1 MPREVTEQEVEQLL
15 ASYYEHFA
23 GSVAPIKASI
33 IGNLRAVLRE
43 TTPQTLEPLVISV
56 AKDGMILTRNSLLV
70 AKAKRDTPPPPP
82 TRIPPA
88 YEPQD
93 NHQAIPM
100 PAYVREQLMEALRRN
115 RD

>member
-1 MPREVTEQEVEQLL
+1 MHRQVDESEVEYLL
-15 ASYYEHFA
+15 AKYYENFA

-43 TTPQTLEPLVISV
+43 TTQQTLEPLVISV

-70 AKAKRDTPPPPP
+70 AKSKRDAPPPPT

-88 YEPQD
+88 YEPETI
-93 NHQAIPM
+93 NGAIPM
-100 PAYVREQLMEALRRN
+100 PAYVREQLMEALRRK
-115 RD
+115 RG